1 MAAPTPLPIH
11 STTCEGDHRVEV
23 VEEEEEEEVVEE
35 EVEEV
40 TCV

>member
-23 VEEEEEEEVVEE
+23 MEEEEEVVEE